1 MSILDPFNL
10 TTRTKYIPSQSY
22 SPSFA
27 SIGGKL
33 VPQGFINADKGLKNV
48 DIFAMIN
55 LISSDIASCNFQNGG
70 IYEELLKQPSNL
82 INGYSFWQSSVIQ
95 LLLTGN
101 SYLLIHSH
109 NGVAQWLEQVPTSCV
124 TIQLADDNSNVQ
136 YEINFGDKRG
146 TVLADNSE
154 MIHVKLMPTGEV
166 TNDDLFVGTSPL
178 QSLTDSIAVTDNANR
193 LTLSTIANAINPSAV
208 ISVPDAQLTA
218 EAKDAIRDKFV
229 AANSGSNAG
238 KVMVVDQSASVS
250 TIQINSDVAK
260 FLNSIDWGADRVAE
274 AFGVPSSYLNRD
286 TADAQ
291 SNSQQI
297 MSFYASS
304 LNRYINPLISELA
317 FKLHLPD
324 LKLNIRDSTDVDG
337 SQTIA
342 MVTSLASGKT
352 PVLTPSQAQSILVRK
367 GLINQDDIN
376 SNQEQ
381 QPN

>member
-1 MSILDPFNL
+1 MSILNPFNL
-10 TTRTKYIPSQSY
+10 TTRTKYIPSQAY
-22 SPSFA
+22 APSFA
-27 SIGGKL
+27 SVGGKI
-33 VPQGFINADKGLKNV
+33 VPQGFINADKALKNV
-48 DIFAMIN
+48 DIFSMVN
-55 LISSDIASCNFQNGG
+55 LISSDIASCEFQNGG
-70 IYEELLKQPSNL
+70 IYEQLLKQPSNL

-101 SYLLIHSH
+101 SYLLIHSQ
-109 NGVAQWLEQVPTSCV
+109 NGLTQWLEQVPTSCV

-136 YEINFGDKRG
+136 YEINFNDERG

-218 EAKDAIRDKFV
+218 SAKNAIRDAFV
-229 AANSGSNAG
+229 QANSGSNAG

-297 MSFYASS
+297 MAFYASS
-304 LNRYINPLISELA
+304 LNRYINPLISELS

-342 MVTSLASGKT
+342 MIDKLNAGKN
-352 PVLTPSQAQSILVRK
+352 PVFTPSQAQSILIRK
-367 GLINQDDIN
+367 GLINQDDITG
-376 SNQEQ
+376 NQEQ
-381 QPN
+381 QSN

>member
-1 MSILDPFNL
+1 MSILNPFSL
-10 TTRTKYIPSQSY
+10 QTRTKYIPSQSY

-55 LISSDIASCNFQNGG
+55 LISSDIASCDFQNGG
-70 IYEELLKQPSNL
+70 IYEGLLKQPSNL

-101 SYLLIHSH
+101 SYLLIHSQ

-124 TIQLADDNSNVQ
+124 TIQLADDNSSVS
-136 YEINFGDKRG
+136 YEISFGDKRG

-154 MIHVKLMPTGEV
+154 MIHVKLMPTGEIS
-166 TNDDLFVGTSPL
+166 NDDLFVGTSPL
-178 QSLTDSIAVTDNANR
+178 QSLTDSITISDNANR

-208 ISVPDAQLTA
+208 ISVPDAQLTNT
-218 EAKDAIRDKFV
+218 AKDAIRDAFV
-229 AANSGSNAG
+229 QANSGSNAG

-260 FLNSIDWGADRVAE
+260 FLNSIDWGANRVAE

-337 SQTIA
+337 SETIA
-342 MVTSLASGKT
+342 MLAKLNSGNN
-352 PVLTPSQAQSILVRK
+352 PVFTPSQAQSILIRK

-376 SNQEQ
+376 SNEEQ
-381 QPN
+381 SN

>member
-1 MSILDPFNL
+1 MQ
-10 TTRTKYIPSQSY
+10 TRTKYIPSQSY
-22 SPSFA
+22 MPSFA
-27 SIGGKL
+27 SVGGKI
-33 VPQGFINADKGLKNV
+33 VPQGFINADKALKNV

-101 SYLLIHSH
+101 SYLLIHSN

-154 MIHVKLMPTGEV
+154 MVHVKLMPTGEV

-229 AANSGSNAG
+229 QANSGSNAG

-260 FLNSIDWGADRVAE
+260 FLNSLDWSADRVAE

-317 FKLHLPD
+317 FKLHIPD

-342 MVTSLASGKT
+342 MITKLNSGNN
-352 PVLTPSQAQSILVRK
+352 PVFTPSQAQSILIRK
-367 GLINQDDIN
+367 GLINQNDIS
-376 SNQEQ
+376 SNEEQ
-381 QPN
+381 SN